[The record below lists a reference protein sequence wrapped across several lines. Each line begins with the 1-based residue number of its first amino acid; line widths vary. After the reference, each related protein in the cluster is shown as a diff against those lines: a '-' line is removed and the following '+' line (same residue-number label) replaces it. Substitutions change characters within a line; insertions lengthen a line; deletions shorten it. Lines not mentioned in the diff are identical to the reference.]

1 MDLFNFGNHPQSLFI
16 FRYIETGYHISSW
29 YRMTPWDTTTQANT
43 DSVIS
48 IEIVNKYHQDAATLC
63 RKYSREERRERAVA
77 IIEKL
82 PPITDVRRK
91 LYLDGI
97 LFQNLSDIK
106 EAQFKEKRFEL
117 YEKYIN
123 SEVAF
128 SQMDMALVQAAFF
141 ASFTAFPDHF
151 GAQHA
156 SDEELCSF
164 VHVWR
169 VIGYYLGLKD
179 EYNLARLKN
188 IEDTRDLLIDL
199 GNEFVIP
206 SFLNLDSISLH
217 MLKSISEAF
226 GIDYHLAMY
235 RHAYAH
241 GFELKL
247 LWHNFSFKQKY
258 LYYLSKT
265 IDFVYSNIFFVKRFI
280 NNIYKKYSDKM
291 HEQKKKDML
300 KKISSYS
307 SSKTNPVHNL
317 F

>member
-1 MDLFNFGNHPQSLFI
+1 MQGMPLK
-16 FRYIETGYHISSW
+16 IECHFVV
-29 YRMTPWDTTTQANT
+29 QANLR
-43 DSVIS
+43 D
-48 IEIVNKYHQDAATLC
+48 KRL
-63 RKYSREERRERAVA
+63 SR
-77 IIEKL
+77 L
-82 PPITDVRRK
+82 
-91 LYLDGI
+91 
-97 LFQNLSDIK
+97 
-106 EAQFKEKRFEL
+106 
-117 YEKYIN
+117 
-123 SEVAF
+123 
-128 SQMDMALVQAAFF
+128 
-141 ASFTAFPDHF
+141 
-151 GAQHA
+151 
-156 SDEELCSF
+156 DEELCSF

-300 KKISSYS
+300 KRTSTYS
-307 SSKTNPVHNL
+307 GSKANPMHNL
-317 F
+317 L